1 MCSVEFAWGGL
12 VSFSFMRT
20 VSGVFRFAGVWLLL
34 MTGLVG
40 AYAQV
45 NPGGPATTP
54 LPSTS
59 AVTVGF
65 KVSGKA
71 CVPDQ
76 ECKADSLLF
85 TDSTTTSVTTRAWNF
100 GDGSPALTTTNNLL
114 ARHVYQQAGTYTVA
128 LTRTLSGTV
137 TETVQRSVTINNR
150 PQPFPKWRTDT
161 TICIGEKITLDPY
174 GGGGPPQSG
183 LKFLWYPKGDT
194 TQSIQVDS
202 SGCYSVEAISPNGCS
217 YQDRINVS
225 VCGEKNESQGVKWY
239 FGKNAGLDFGGGGT
253 PKPIEDGT
261 LSTIEGSSSIANTKG
276 KLLFYTD
283 GVNIYGKDGK
293 PLKSLDPRD
302 SAATATP
309 IPLGGNKNSTQS
321 ALIVPK
327 PTCRGCEYLYYVYTT
342 SEVRGK
348 KQLSYS
354 VVDMRRDGGKGAVI
368 EKNIPVTEPGK
379 GTEQSAAVENK
390 RDSTYWVITRNFG
403 TNQFEIRHLT
413 RAENPEVTTFS
424 GGQKI
429 DSLANAEGYIKIG
442 PADTTGGNKGNRP
455 MAVVIPGPP
464 RNSIDLFTFNDST
477 GKMTFNRTLDLGPAP
492 PKAYGTEFSPDGKNL
507 YVTMLADTNQDG
519 SQKGSSYILKYD
531 LTQTVDSLLKRSRT
545 VVDSSTTRQYGS
557 IQIAPDGRIYI
568 AVNKSGSLGV
578 IENPDAG
585 FLDSLRFNPMGQTL
599 GGKNSQ
605 LGLPNL
611 VANFNDQSNGPGF
624 TYADTC
630 ANSPTTFQ
638 ASPNCQ
644 KLKETYT
651 WNFGDGSAP
660 VSTTALQPQLHTY
673 TKPQSYTVSL
683 RIVTLKSDK
692 STICQDTTITKTLT
706 ILETPPDIKLGAD
719 TSVCSKKGLTLDIKV
734 NAKLYVWLVNGRVAG
749 RQKTITLTRPG
760 FYDVVGIAA
769 NGGCFKTDT
778 IIVQIRPTPSLDLGP
793 DTVFCYKSS
802 IKLTV
807 PQQTWNQFQWSNG
820 STERTS
826 EVSRA
831 GTYFVTA
838 TNRQGCENSDT
849 IKVAELPKLT
859 LRANL
864 TGPSACT
871 TANGII
877 QITPSQPGSYTYVWS
892 TGAGTAL
899 PGTTSRI
906 TGLPEGNYKVSA
918 TDSLRGC
925 KADTSLRLKSPQN
938 NLAVVSTVRDA
949 LCSRP
954 NSGTIS
960 LRVTGGIAASFAWVG
975 PSGAPIS
982 ASSVFGQAAPG
993 RYGVEVTDTEG
1004 CKAGLDSVKVGLD
1017 STGFARLVP
1026 DTLKCPGNP
1035 VRLATRDGDQPGNVY
1050 QWSTGA
1056 SSPTISVTNPGS
1068 YSIVVRNTQTGC
1080 VGRSSVRVGDRPLPP
1095 FSLTREAILCEGDQG
1110 RAQLTAS
1117 GAPALKYL
1125 WLSRNDTTRSITVD
1139 RAGDY
1144 PLRVT
1149 DVQGCTATAS
1159 ARVLNLCEPRVNVPD
1174 AFTPDGD
1181 GVNDVLQ
1188 IFTAYV
1194 SDYEF
1199 RVYNRWGEVI
1209 FLSNNPEQR
1218 WDGTYKGSI
1227 YPNMV
1232 YPYVVTYKSE
1242 SFPERGRMVKRG
1254 SVMVIQ

>member
-1 MCSVEFAWGGL
+1 MR
-12 VSFSFMRT
+12 VS
-20 VSGVFRFAGVWLLL
+20 SGVVRFAGLWVLLL
-34 MTGLVG
+34 SFLMGRSG
-40 AYAQV
+40 AYAQT
-45 NPGGPATTP
+45 PGGPATTP
-54 LPSTS
+54 LPSTTAVS
-59 AVTVGF
+59 ATAVLGF
-65 KVSGKA
+65 RISPKN

-76 ECKADSLLF
+76 DCGADPTVF
-85 TDSTTTSVTTRAWNF
+85 TDSVTTGVTKRVWTF
-100 GDGSPALTTTNNLL
+100 SDGSANVNDS
-114 ARHVYQQAGTYTVA
+114 AVVRHVFQQAGLYTVE

-137 TETVQRSVTINNR
+137 TQTVTRSLQVYNR
-150 PQPFPKWRTDT
+150 PQPFSQWRTDT

-174 GGGGPPQSG
+174 ASGPPPSG
-183 LKFLWYPKGDT
+183 YKFLWYPKGDT

-225 VCGEKNESQGVKWY
+225 VCGEKSESQGVKWY
-239 FGKNAGLDFGGGGT
+239 FGQNAGLDFGGGGS
-253 PKPIEDGT
+253 PKPITDGT
-261 LSTIEGSSSIANTKG
+261 LNTIEGSSSIANTKG
-276 KLLFYTD
+276 QLLFYTD
-283 GVNIYGKDGK
+283 GITIYGKDGK

-302 SAATATP
+302 SAATATA

-342 SEVRGK
+342 SEINGV

-354 VVDMRRDGGKGAVI
+354 VVDMRQNGGKGAVV
-368 EKNIPVTEPGK
+368 EKNIPVTAPGK

-413 RAENPEVTTFS
+413 RAQEPDVTTFT
-424 GGQKI
+424 GGQTV
-429 DSLANAEGYIKIG
+429 DSLASAEGYIKIG
-442 PADTTGGNKGNRP
+442 PADTTSGNEGNRP
-455 MAVVIPGPP
+455 MAVVVPGPP
-464 RNSIDLFTFNDST
+464 RNSVDLFTFNDST
-477 GKMTFNRTLDLGPAP
+477 GTMTFNRTLDLGPAP
-492 PKAYGTEFSPDGKNL
+492 PKAYGVEFSPDGKNL

-557 IQIAPDGRIYI
+557 IQIAPDGKIYVAI
-568 AVNKSGSLGV
+568 NKSSSLGV
-578 IENPDAG
+578 IENPDAN
-585 FLDSLRFNPMGQTL
+585 FLDSLRFNPAGQSL
-599 GGKNSQ
+599 GGKASQ

-624 TYADTC
+624 MYADTC

-673 TKPQSYTVSL
+673 TRPQSYTVSL
-683 RIVTLKSDK
+683 RIVTLKSDNQ
-692 STICQDTTITKTLT
+692 TVCQDTTIQKTLT
-706 ILETPPDIKLGAD
+706 IVETPPDINLGRD
-719 TSVCSKKGLTLDIKV
+719 TAVCNRKGITLDLKV
-734 NAKLYVWLVNGRVAG
+734 NATLYVWLVNGRVGG

-760 FYDVVGIAA
+760 YYDVVGIAA

-778 IIVQIRPTPSLDLGP
+778 IVVRIQPTPSLDLGP

-802 IKLTV
+802 VTLTV

-820 STERTS
+820 STDRTAT
-826 EVSRA
+826 VSRA

-838 TNRQGCENSDT
+838 QNRQGCENSDT
-849 IKVAELPKLT
+849 INVAELPKLA
-859 LRANL
+859 LRIL
-864 TGPSACT
+864 PTGPTACT
-871 TANGII
+871 TANGSIV
-877 QITPSQPGSYTYVWS
+877 ITPSQPGSYTYVWND
-892 TGAGTAL
+892 GAGAIL
-899 PGTTSRI
+899 PGI
-906 TGLPEGNYKVSA
+906 TNSLTNLTEGNYKVSA

-925 KADTSLRLKSPQN
+925 KADTSVGLRSPQN
-938 NLAVVSTVRDA
+938 TLALAPTVRDA
-949 LCSRP
+949 LCTQP

-960 LRVTGGIAASFAWVG
+960 LRVTGGTAASFAWVG
-975 PSGAPIS
+975 PTGAPIS
-982 ASSVFGQAAPG
+982 ASSVFGAAAPG
-993 RYGVEVTDTEG
+993 IYSVQVTDTQG
-1004 CKAGLDSVKVGLD
+1004 CKANLDSVKVGLD

-1035 VRLATRDGDQPGNVY
+1035 VQLATRDGDQPGNVY

-1056 SSPTISVTNPGS
+1056 TSPTINVTNPGA
-1068 YSIVVRNTQTGC
+1068 YSIVVRNTQSGC
-1080 VGRSSVRVGDRPLPP
+1080 VGRSTVRVGDRPPPP

-1110 RAQLTAS
+1110 LVQLTAS
-1117 GAPALKYL
+1117 GAPTLKYL
-1125 WLSRNDTTRSITVD
+1125 WLTRNDTTRSITVG
-1139 RAGDY
+1139 RAGEY

-1149 DVQGCTATAS
+1149 DVQGCTATAA

-1174 AFTPDGD
+1174 AFSPNND

-1194 SDYEF
+1194 SEYEF

-1218 WDGTYKGSI
+1218 WDGTYKGVI

-1232 YPYVVTYKSE
+1232 YPYVVSYKSE
-1242 SFPERGRMVKRG
+1242 SFPERGKMVKRG